1 MSDQHRVDLFTSDE
15 LKRAKDIIATS
26 RDSAQAS
33 QRIRDEIITD
43 EVMKRIDGETGQEN
57 DRRYMAY
64 WLEYFATA

>member
-1 MSDQHRVDLFTSDE
+1 MIDLYTE
-15 LKRAKDIIATS
+15 GEVKRAKDIIATS
-26 RDSAQAS
+26 RDSAQVS

-64 WLEYFATA
+64 RLEYVAS

>member
-1 MSDQHRVDLFTSDE
+1 MNDQHRVDLFTSDE

-33 QRIRDEIITD
+33 QRIRDEIVTE
-43 EVMKRIDGETGQEN
+43 EVMERINRESGQEN

-64 WLEYFATA
+64 RLEYIAAE

>member
-1 MSDQHRVDLFTSDE
+1 MSEQHRVDLFTTDE

-26 RDSAQAS
+26 RDSAQVS

-43 EVMKRIDGETGQEN
+43 EVMERINRESGQEN

-64 WLEYFATA
+64 RLEYIASE

>member
-1 MSDQHRVDLFTSDE
+1 MNDLHRVDLFTSDE

-64 WLEYFATA
+64 RLEYVAS